1 MSAISSNRHVPDR
14 SLSERAT
21 RVLLVDDNKNI
32 LARVRAALTPACLVV
47 GEVTDGASALTA
59 AKALRPDVIVLDISM
74 PGMSGLEV
82 GAALRLQRSTAAIV
96 FLTVH
101 DDAQLVDAAMQSGG
115 TGYVLKTRLSTDLV
129 HAVRE
134 ARAGRSFVSPRP

>member
-1 MSAISSNRHVPDR
+1 MQFPAIDPSPGSS
-14 SLSERAT
+14 SSERAT

-82 GAALRLQRSTAAIV
+82 SAALRLQQSTAAIV

-101 DDAQLVDAAMQSGG
+101 DDPQLVDAAMQSGG
-115 TGYVLKTRLSTDLV
+115 TGYVMKTRLSTDLL
-129 HAVRE
+129 HAVQE
-134 ARAGRSFVSPRP
+134 ARAGRSFVSPRS

>member
-1 MSAISSNRHVPDR
+1 MSSDS

-21 RVLLVDDNKNI
+21 CVLLVDDNKGI
-32 LARVRAALTPACLVV
+32 LARVRAALTPACVIV
-47 GEVTDGASALTA
+47 AEVTDGASALAA

-82 GAALRLQRSTAAIV
+82 ASFLRRQQSTAAIV

-115 TGYVLKTRLSTDLV
+115 TGYVLKTRVSTDLL
-129 HAVRE
+129 HAVQE
-134 ARAGRSFVSPRP
+134 ARAGRSFVSPRS